1 VQDISDRKR
10 HEGELRYLADHDPLT
25 GLVNRRRFVEE
36 LGRMAANAYRH
47 GVPTAVLVL
56 DVDHFKYVNDTYGH
70 GIGDDVLTAVAGLL
84 VRRTRDTDLG
94 GMHGG
99 DEVGFILSHSS
110 VKDAHGVALSLLHEL
125 REDRSIVVS
134 EQPVAVTASI
144 GLRVLERQDALSA
157 DELIVEADVA
167 MYDAKENGRNRVS
180 IAGVGG
186 GIEPMR
192 LRRRLAM
199 SDRIRR
205 ALARDDGFLLYEQP
219 IRALGSGEL
228 DRTEILVRMPDGEGE
243 LLPPSS
249 FLPVADHFGLMPAVD
264 QWVIVHAI
272 QLLAERQKAGIRLG
286 IEVNLSGTSIGDPA
300 VIDFIADSVRTA
312 GIDPTALTFEV
323 TETEA
328 IVNIDRARVL
338 SRQLSSLGCQFALDD
353 FGAGFGSFYYLKH
366 LPFDVVKIDGDFIKS
381 LPTST
386 SDQLTVQ
393 AIVTIARGLR
403 KRTVAEFVGNE
414 ETVDRLREYGVD
426 FAQGYHIGRPA
437 PAAFHPAALAGQR
450 E

>member
-1 VQDISDRKR
+1 
-10 HEGELRYLADHDPLT
+10 
-25 GLVNRRRFVEE
+25 
-36 LGRMAANAYRH
+36 MAANAYRH
-47 GVPTAVLVL
+47 GVATAVLVL
-56 DVDHFKYVNDTYGH
+56 DIDHFKYVNDTYGH
-70 GIGDDVLTAVAGLL
+70 GTGDDVLTALARLL
-84 VRRTRDTDLG
+84 VRRTRDTDVVGRL
-94 GMHGG
+94 GG
-99 DEVGFILSHSS
+99 DEFGIILSHSS
-110 VKDAHGVALSLLHEL
+110 GRDARSVALSLLHEL
-125 REDRSIVVS
+125 REDRSTVVN
-134 EQPVAVTASI
+134 EQSVSVTASI
-144 GLRVLERQDALSA
+144 GLRVLDRGDGLTA

-180 IAGVGG
+180 LAGTDS
-186 GIEPMR
+186 IEPMR

-205 ALARDDGFLLYEQP
+205 ALAREDGFVLYEQP
-219 IRALGSGEL
+219 ICALGTGEV
-228 DRTEILVRMPDGEGE
+228 DRTEILVRMPDGEGD

-249 FLPVADHFGLMPAVD
+249 FLPIADHFGLMPAVD

-272 QLLAERQKAGIRLG
+272 ELLAKRQKAGIRLG
-286 IEVNLSGTSIGDPA
+286 MEVNLSGTSIGDPA
-300 VIDFIADSVRTA
+300 VIDFIAESVRSA
-312 GIDPTALTFEV
+312 GIDPTALIFEV

-393 AIVTIARGLR
+393 AIVTIARGLS

-414 ETVDRLREYGVD
+414 RTVEMLQEYGVD
-426 FAQGYHIGRPA
+426 FAQGYHIGEPA
-437 PAAFHPAALAGQR
+437 PAALAPAALASR
-450 E
+450 R